1 VKISELIDNHIL
13 EAIDKF
19 DGDYSLNNPFE
30 ELISFGELVDRLSV
44 VNFKLFK
51 LKDEVMM
58 RPDDQD
64 FRGWASI
71 EDVKLCKERS
81 RLKRCIDEKL
91 ASMMVRVRDGDP
103 SAGHNSETKLYG
115 REV

>member
-1 VKISELIDNHIL
+1 MNISDSIDEHVSN
-13 EAIDKF
+13 AISQF
-19 DGDYSLNNPFE
+19 DGNISLENPFE

-44 VNFKLFK
+44 VNIKLFK
-51 LKDEVMM
+51 LKDEVML
-58 RPDDQD
+58 RPDDAA
-64 FRGWASI
+64 FRSWASV

-91 ASMMVRVRDGDP
+91 AAMIARVVGGDA

-115 REV
+115 RDT